1 MEDDM
6 IDVSAGNEQPSG
18 NGNGSRSM
26 EDSMV
31 SKLDGGSVKGEGFRS
46 NKRPTR
52 ESVLKRLSEALM
64 RRTLTKIDLSQR
76 GLVPSDARL
85 VKMALF
91 QNSNLSV
98 LKLGYNNL
106 GDEGIETLA
115 AGIAAHKAL
124 ASLDLGFNN
133 VGDQGC
139 RALST
144 ALISSSCSSGSL
156 HTLYLAGNV
165 FGEDGARAI
174 SDVIRN
180 GPSIK
185 RLHLTGNRIGPD
197 GVKAIAEAVMGGG
210 ESSMDQDDSLDVEMH
225 PPLDTLSLDLPAG
238 VQELFLAGTG
248 MGPSGSVSVARM
260 LETSKTMRIISL
272 ANCDIGDTELKTLA
286 ASIKNNRETLP
297 LEALHLSFNKIT
309 CKGLDSLMNAIWGSH
324 TIRELLLDNNK
335 LGDRGAE
342 QVAAILPN
350 IKTLEVLDVGF
361 NSIKSGGM
369 RTLMR
374 VVAETHHLVSLSVS
388 GNPIDTAAA
397 KLVAYALAYNRS
409 LRSMSLV
416 HCSIEH
422 EGQRHIAAGIVS
434 NRGIAL
440 RKLTGF
446 SLGPIIVT
454 IKFPPAMERW
464 TNEQIL
470 SFLHL
475 MWENSSQ
482 GPEKDPQDKAI
493 DPLHFL
499 PPTNGEPPKKKGDG
513 PLDAKIVVEVA
524 KRAFESFRESGP
536 ELLTPPSG
544 ASYYEACFG
553 SPLADNAIVSEG
565 SEWPVSTETAAFAG
579 GDGSDHSVMSLHS
592 GSFVAAPSSAPDSS
606 VPDPGRKKRIVDWL
620 CKNMQQINELSQ
632 KPFDSAELWK
642 LHQHYFAPVV
652 IEKGGNVPASPS
664 PSLHS
669 VSRIVSSVPDVSRQ
683 NPTPEPSTI
692 TPSTLSSDEHMFV
705 ASSEPSLLG
714 SPPAAS
720 LPMLKRKVSYRFL
733 GDATITS
740 SRGRSE
746 ARAQSMNNPSVSQLI
761 QNGGVGHSMP
771 PKSKRARR
779 NKTRIS
785 FLPRIKNKLDN
796 FLDTDHEKALVM
808 MRQLYYVEK
817 ALLKNQINP
826 SPSNLEPCTH
836 LCGVLSEEA
845 QMILL
850 DMI

>member
-1 MEDDM
+1 M
-6 IDVSAGNEQPSG
+6 
-18 NGNGSRSM
+18 
-26 EDSMV
+26 
-31 SKLDGGSVKGEGFRS
+31 
-46 NKRPTR
+46 
-52 ESVLKRLSEALM
+52 
-64 RRTLTKIDLSQR
+64 
-76 GLVPSDARL
+76 
-85 VKMALF
+85 KMALF

-115 AGIAAHKAL
+115 AGIATHKAL

-156 HTLYLAGNV
+156 HTLYLAGKV

-388 GNPIDTAAA
+388 GNPIDTGAA

-446 SLGPIIVT
+446 SLGRKCRT
-454 IKFPPAMERW
+454 C
-464 TNEQIL
+464 
-470 SFLHL
+470 
-475 MWENSSQ
+475 
-482 GPEKDPQDKAI
+482 
-493 DPLHFL
+493 
-499 PPTNGEPPKKKGDG
+499 
-513 PLDAKIVVEVA
+513 
-524 KRAFESFRESGP
+524 
-536 ELLTPPSG
+536 LLT
-544 ASYYEACFG
+544 
-553 SPLADNAIVSEG
+553 
-565 SEWPVSTETAAFAG
+565 
-579 GDGSDHSVMSLHS
+579 
-592 GSFVAAPSSAPDSS
+592 
-606 VPDPGRKKRIVDWL
+606 
-620 CKNMQQINELSQ
+620 
-632 KPFDSAELWK
+632 FD
-642 LHQHYFAPVV
+642 
-652 IEKGGNVPASPS
+652 
-664 PSLHS
+664 
-669 VSRIVSSVPDVSRQ
+669 
-683 NPTPEPSTI
+683 
-692 TPSTLSSDEHMFV
+692 
-705 ASSEPSLLG
+705 
-714 SPPAAS
+714 
-720 LPMLKRKVSYRFL
+720 
-733 GDATITS
+733 
-740 SRGRSE
+740 
-746 ARAQSMNNPSVSQLI
+746 
-761 QNGGVGHSMP
+761 
-771 PKSKRARR
+771 
-779 NKTRIS
+779 
-785 FLPRIKNKLDN
+785 
-796 FLDTDHEKALVM
+796 
-808 MRQLYYVEK
+808 
-817 ALLKNQINP
+817 
-826 SPSNLEPCTH
+826 
-836 LCGVLSEEA
+836 
-845 QMILL
+845 
-850 DMI
+850 